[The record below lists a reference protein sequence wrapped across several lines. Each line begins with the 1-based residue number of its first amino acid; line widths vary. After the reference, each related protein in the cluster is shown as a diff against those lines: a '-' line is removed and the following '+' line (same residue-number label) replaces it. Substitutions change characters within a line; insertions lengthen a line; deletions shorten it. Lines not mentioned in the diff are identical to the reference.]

1 MCWTKQQAVIEKFN
15 LCEDNLSGLLKW
27 IGQIEQKIASV
38 GGPKEYIDDLR
49 NQINLLKVKI
59 SDCSLCRSLFAHSIS
74 ISCVSLF
81 FCILQLQQIKEEID
95 GQSRPVASC
104 LEQVRQLVLT
114 GGDVLSAPEV
124 SSLENSGRELRSR
137 VDRAQ
142 DRTSKLLKKLG
153 GARDELGKLR

>member
-1 MCWTKQQAVIEKFN
+1 MFHFQFFFLQ
-15 LCEDNLSGLLKW
+15 
-27 IGQIEQKIASV
+27 
-38 GGPKEYIDDLR
+38 
-49 NQINLLKVKI
+49 NQHFQFK
-59 SDCSLCRSLFAHSIS
+59 
-74 ISCVSLF
+74 
-81 FCILQLQQIKEEID
+81 QLQQIKEEID